1 MITSIT
7 ILAILVGVLVVAV
20 LRLGST
26 NYKLIEQIEKL
37 KKDHEI
43 LEAIVDSRY
52 DAYLESVIEM
62 SQDIENL
69 MEDVSN
75 LGIK

>member
-26 NYKLIEQIEKL
+26 NYKLIDQIETL
-37 KKDHEI
+37 KKDHEWFEERMENRMDI
-43 LEAIVDSRY
+43 YFDSI
-52 DAYLESVIEM
+52 AEM
-62 SQDIENL
+62 RQDIENL
-69 MEDVSN
+69 MEDVADQ
-75 LGIK
+75 GIK